1 MNMIE
6 PKAGYHHGDLR
17 AQLVEAVR
25 GLIERDG
32 PDDFSVA
39 EASRLAGVSSGA
51 PYKHFKDRDAIL
63 KAVALGGLQRL
74 GERMAAASDSR
85 TYGTQ
90 EAIDA
95 IGLAYVQFAL
105 DEPAIFRMMFG
116 MKRKCGPDENLEAT
130 GMSAYSVL
138 IGNVAAY
145 RGLGADDPI
154 VQRDSHILWTI
165 VHGHATLRIDGMAK
179 AGTEATTDEE
189 LIMDAGRR
197 VLAPLSS

>member
-1 MNMIE
+1 MGMIE
-6 PKAGYHHGDLR
+6 PKVGYHHGDLR

-32 PDDFSVA
+32 PDGFSVA

-85 TYGTQ
+85 PYGTQ

-95 IGLAYVQFAL
+95 IGLA
-105 DEPAIFRMMFG
+105 
-116 MKRKCGPDENLEAT
+116 
-130 GMSAYSVL
+130 
-138 IGNVAAY
+138 
-145 RGLGADDPI
+145 
-154 VQRDSHILWTI
+154 
-165 VHGHATLRIDGMAK
+165 
-179 AGTEATTDEE
+179 
-189 LIMDAGRR
+189 
-197 VLAPLSS
+197 